1 MVKNPPANAGDSEE
15 VDSIPGSRRSPRV
28 GNSNPLQYFCLENSM
43 DRGVWWATI
52 HGVPKSWTCEQLST
66 HNFSREME
74 LRKKK
79 ESNENAGN
87 ANILTD
93 MKKDSPADL
102 TQLRKEQVNMKIE
115 TTQIETER
123 E

>member
-1 MVKNPPANAGDSEE
+1 MQETQKRWIPFLGQEGPPEWEIATHSNIFAWKTPWTEE
-15 VDSIPGSRRSPRV
+15 SGGLQSMGSQRV
-28 GNSNPLQYFCLENSM
+28 GHVSNWVHITLAEKWN
-43 DRGVWWATI
+43 W
-52 HGVPKSWTCEQLST
+52 E
-66 HNFSREME
+66 
-74 LRKKK
+74 KKK

>member
-1 MVKNPPANAGDSEE
+1 
-15 VDSIPGSRRSPRV
+15 
-28 GNSNPLQYFCLENSM
+28 
-43 DRGVWWATI
+43 
-52 HGVPKSWTCEQLST
+52 
-66 HNFSREME
+66 
-74 LRKKK
+74 
-79 ESNENAGN
+79 
-87 ANILTD
+87 